1 MKKSLILF
9 AVIAISIGTFTAF
22 ATDKKTDKKAAGTDS
37 AAAPAAAEATD
48 SITQKK
54 DNSVCPKCGRK
65 TQKKFYFEATP
76 GEKTYCCSSF
86 CADTLR
92 KENDKSKKKS
102 NAGNTNST
110 AAKHTD
116 KKKTKTT
123 Q

>member
-9 AVIAISIGTFTAF
+9 AVIAITIGTVTAF

-37 AAAPAAAEATD
+37 AAAPAADATD
-48 SITQKK
+48 STAQKK
-54 DNSVCPKCGRK
+54 DSSVCPKCGRK

-86 CADTLR
+86 CAEKLR
-92 KENDKSKKKS
+92 RENDKSQKKS
-102 NAGNTNST
+102 NAVNTNST
-110 AAKHTD
+110 AAKNSD
-116 KKKTKTT
+116 KKKTKTP

>member
-9 AVIAISIGTFTAF
+9 AVIAITIVTVTAF

-37 AAAPAAAEATD
+37 AAAPAADATD
-48 SITQKK
+48 STAQKK
-54 DNSVCPKCGRK
+54 DSSVCPKCGRK

-86 CADTLR
+86 CAEKLR
-92 KENDKSKKKS
+92 RENDKSQKKS
-102 NAGNTNST
+102 NAVNTNST
-110 AAKHTD
+110 AAKNSD